1 MISRFEQA
9 QAQMTK
15 RPLFLTLSACLS
27 MSACSYVVDN
37 LPGIYRLEIQQG
49 NIIDQAMVDQLRPGM
64 SKRQILYIM
73 GSPMLDDYFHRNRWE
88 YVYYEKKENADPKE
102 KRLALFFNND
112 SLAGIQGDFRPG
124 ETPAI
129 QPMKQTTLELPKRNL
144 DKTLWQH
151 ISGLFY

>member
-15 RPLFLTLSACLS
+15 RSLFLALSACLS

-88 YVYYEKKENADPKE
+88 YVYYEKKGNADPQE

-124 ETPAI
+124 QTPAI

-144 DKTLWQH
+144 DKTLWEH
-151 ISGLFY
+151 ISELFY